1 MKKLLLIPFV
11 VIGLIM
17 LMMLT
22 RFTLDKQID
31 YNVSTDGINVPQF
44 SHTALDF
51 EHTLDNSLSL
61 PFVASA
67 VIDINNDG
75 KEELFIGGG
84 PAQQDALYEFKDGS
98 FQRLDAELLV
108 KTEINDASFGA
119 SVIDVDN
126 NGFSD
131 LILSRTNGVWLYLNN
146 RGRFKGQKLD
156 LPIPADTSPLSVA
169 IADINRDGY
178 FDLYVAGYIRKEL
191 VEGQN
196 IFNKEG
202 YGGSSL
208 MLLNNGDNTFSDITQ
223 SSGLQFKHNTFMGIF
238 VDIDNDGHEDLV
250 VAHDTGQ
257 VRTWKNLGN
266 MTFKNMPNPNSQQSS
281 YPMGI
286 AVTDYKNDGLVDF
299 FFSNVGSTPPEFVV
313 KGDLRDDQFFNPKW
327 IFFQNK
333 GDFSFDDTA
342 QQVKLAD
349 YEFSWGAV
357 FEDFNLDG
365 LDDLVVSE
373 NYIGFPPHKIPFLRL
388 PARFLVQTP
397 TGEFAATGEQSGV
410 RNSDYG
416 ITPLTADFNNDGY
429 PDLVH
434 INIAGQSKVF
444 INKGGKAH
452 YLKVK
457 LPDGIES
464 IAAKI
469 KVTLNNGKVLHR
481 HVVSGEGLGSE
492 QSRIQIFGLGEA
504 AATDVTV
511 SYIDGRQASKTGD
524 YKNTQVV
531 F

>member
-1 MKKLLLIPFV
+1 MKKLLFIPFI

-17 LMMLT
+17 LMVIT

-31 YNVSTDGINVPQF
+31 YEVSTDGIDVPEF
-44 SHTALDF
+44 FGSELDF
-51 EHTLDNSLSL
+51 VHKLDNSLSL

-67 VIDINNDG
+67 VIDIDNDG
-75 KEELFIGGG
+75 NEELFIGGG
-84 PAQQDALYEFKDGS
+84 PDQQDVFYEYKDDK
-98 FQRLDAELLV
+98 FQRLGVDVLT
-108 KTEINDASFGA
+108 KTAINDATFGA
-119 SVIDVDN
+119 SVVDVDK

-131 LILSRTNGVWLYLNN
+131 LIISRTNGVWLYTNN
-146 RGRFKGQKLD
+146 DGSFKEQKLD

-169 IADINRDGY
+169 IADINRDGH
-178 FDLYVAGYIRKEL
+178 FDMYVAGYIRKEL
-191 VEGQN
+191 AEGQN

-208 MLLNNGDNTFSDITQ
+208 MLVNNGDNTFTDITE
-223 SSGLQFKHNTFMGIF
+223 SSGLQYKHNTFMGIF
-238 VDIDNDGHEDLV
+238 VDIDNDGIEDLV

-257 VRTWKNLGN
+257 IRTWKNLGN
-266 MTFKNMPNPNSQQSS
+266 LTFINMKNPNSQQSS

-299 FFSNVGSTPPEFVV
+299 FFSNVGSTPPEFIV
-313 KGDLRDDQFFNPKW
+313 KGDLYDDQVFNPKW

-333 GDFSFDDTA
+333 GNFSFNDVA
-342 QQVKLAD
+342 QQAKIAD
-349 YEFSWGAV
+349 YEFSWGAL

-388 PARFLVQTP
+388 PARFMVQTP
-397 TGEFAATGEQSGV
+397 MGEFAATGEQSGV
-410 RNSDYG
+410 SNSGYG
-416 ITPLTADFNNDGY
+416 ITPITADFNNDGY

-434 INIAGQSKVF
+434 INIAGKSKAF

-457 LPDGIES
+457 LPNTIES

-469 KVTLNNGKVLHR
+469 KVTLSDGKVLHR
-481 HVVSGEGLGSE
+481 NVVSGEGLGSE
-492 QSRIQIFGLGEA
+492 QSCVQIFGLGNA
-504 AATDVTV
+504 TATDIMV
-511 SYIDGRQASKTGD
+511 SYIDGRQEAKNGN
-524 YKNTQVV
+524 YKNTQII